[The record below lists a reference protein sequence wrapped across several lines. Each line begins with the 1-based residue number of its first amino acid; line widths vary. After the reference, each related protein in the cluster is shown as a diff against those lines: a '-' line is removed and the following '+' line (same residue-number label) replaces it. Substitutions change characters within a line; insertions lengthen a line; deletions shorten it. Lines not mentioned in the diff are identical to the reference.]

1 MRRRLA
7 AALTAV
13 ATGATVLLAG
23 SPAHASTARYYDPN
37 EATQIVQNFLNG
49 AAVGSVTCGITS
61 VVNKMKR
68 YKARSELN
76 LIAAYSGEI
85 ASKTAGSAATC
96 KLAKQLALAA
106 AETAAIAA
114 TGRSVWIEDDSATDA
129 CGIISKKI
137 TYTYLI
143 GPSPSL
149 TLRYS
154 GSVKVPCGS

>member
-1 MRRRLA
+1 
-7 AALTAV
+7 
-13 ATGATVLLAG
+13 
-23 SPAHASTARYYDPN
+23 
-37 EATQIVQNFLNG
+37 
-49 AAVGSVTCGITS
+49 
-61 VVNKMKR
+61 MKK
-68 YKARSELN
+68 YKARSELS

-85 ASKTAGSAATC
+85 AAKTAGTSATC

-114 TGRSVWIEDDSATDA
+114 TGNSVWIEDDSSTDS